1 MEHPTTHYEALVKSI
16 DEMKPLIRRVN
27 PLFCET
33 PLQALKVRSYILL
46 SHAALE
52 EYLEDLCK
60 NVAGIAVKK
69 YRDESKITRA
79 LLGLISSGLL
89 DDISIGK
96 AKKKVKQD
104 LFHDIEIF
112 AGEALTQ
119 FYNIIKNNN
128 GIKKANQLSL
138 LLPIGVDPESTDS
151 ATLAALDAFG
161 TKRGD
166 VAHKA
171 KIVKEHTLSEIDGD
185 LTSILAGLKL
195 FDQASCNALQ

>member
-1 MEHPTTHYEALVKSI
+1 MEHPTPHYEALITSI
-16 DEMKPLIRRVN
+16 KNMKPLIRQVN

-33 PLQALKVRSYILL
+33 PLQTLKVRSYILL

-60 NVAGIAVKK
+60 DVASIAVRK
-69 YRDESKITRA
+69 YKQHGNITNA

-104 LFHDIEIF
+104 LFHNIEIF
-112 AGEALTQ
+112 ATEALTQ
-119 FYNIIKNNN
+119 FHSVINNNN

-138 LLPIGVDPESTDS
+138 LLPIGVDPESTDF

-171 KIVKEHTLSEIDGD
+171 KIAKAHTLSEIDSD
-185 LTSILAGLKL
+185 LNSILNGLKL
-195 FDQASCNALQ
+195 FDQASCNAIK